1 MVKLTKELSWVAIL
15 GLNLKYEKSSVEK
28 YFENFDLMSKEKGK
42 DLTRAVKKRYDQLK
56 AAANF
61 SIYLKTGLG
70 KPHPLYENLKGC
82 YGISV
87 NGNIRLIVRPDVEGL
102 DPDSLK
108 RCDTVIIKGVMDYHG
123 KKHEWLIP

>member
-87 NGNIRLIVRPDVEGL
+87 NGNIRLIIRPDVEGL

-108 RCDTVIIKGVMDYHG
+108 RCDTVIIKGVMNYHG
-123 KKHEWLIP
+123 KKHEWIIP

>member
-123 KKHEWLIP
+123 KKHEWIIP

>member
-108 RCDTVIIKGVMDYHG
+108 GVI
-123 KKHEWLIP
+123 L